1 MLKSDVVKTAVDGA
15 VLTVTLDRPKA
26 NAIDAETS
34 REMGIV
40 FAEFRDD
47 PSLGVAILTGGGEK
61 FFSAGWDLSAADEG
75 EDYMADFGV
84 GGFGGISEMH
94 NLNKPVIA
102 AVNGLACGG
111 GFELALAC
119 DLIVASETSQFWL
132 PEPRAGVIA
141 DSGCLRLTHRLPRAV
156 ALEMLLTSRRMDADE
171 ARRWG
176 LVNRVVP
183 GESLLAEAR
192 KLADEIVKAAPLATQ
207 ATKEV
212 VRNCE
217 MVSIEDGY
225 RIMRSGTLDVFEK
238 MLKSEDAVEGPRAFA
253 EKRAPVWKGR

>member
-1 MLKSDVVKTAVDGA
+1 MSDFVKTEKNGG
-15 VLTVTLDRPKA
+15 VLTVTLDRSKA
-26 NAIDAETS
+26 NAIDAQTS
-34 REMGIV
+34 KEMGIV
-40 FAEFRDD
+40 FAEYRDD
-47 PSLGVAILTGGGEK
+47 PDLRVAILTGGGEK
-61 FFSAGWDLSAADEG
+61 FFSAGWDLSAAEDG

-94 NLNKPVIA
+94 DLNKPVIA
-102 AVNGLACGG
+102 AVNGYACGG

-119 DLIVASETSQFWL
+119 DLIVASETAQFWL

-156 ALEMLLTSRRMDADE
+156 ALEMLLTSRRMVADE
-171 ARRWG
+171 ARKWG

-183 GESLLAEAR
+183 QEEILKEAR

-217 MVSIEDGY
+217 MVSIDEGY
-225 RIMRSGTLDVFEK
+225 RILRSGTLDVFER

-253 EKRAPVWKGR
+253 EKRDPVWKGR

>member
-1 MLKSDVVKTAVDGA
+1 MSDFVKTEKNGG

-26 NAIDAETS
+26 NAIDAQTS
-34 REMGIV
+34 KEMGIV
-40 FAEFRDD
+40 FAEYRDD
-47 PSLGVAILTGGGEK
+47 PDLRVAILTGGGEK
-61 FFSAGWDLSAADEG
+61 FFSAGWDLSAAEDG

-94 NLNKPVIA
+94 DLNKPVIA
-102 AVNGLACGG
+102 AVNGYACGG

-119 DLIVASETSQFWL
+119 DLIVASETAQFWL

-156 ALEMLLTSRRMDADE
+156 ALEMLLTSRRMVADE
-171 ARRWG
+171 ARKWG
-176 LVNRVVP
+176 LVNLVVP
-183 GESLLAEAR
+183 QEEILKEAR

-217 MVSIEDGY
+217 MVSIDEGY
-225 RIMRSGTLDVFEK
+225 RILRSGTLDVFER

-253 EKRAPVWKGR
+253 EKRDPVWKGR

>member
-1 MLKSDVVKTAVDGA
+1 MSETVKTEINGR

-40 FAEFRDD
+40 FAEFRDNPD
-47 PSLGVAILTGGGEK
+47 LRVAILTGGGEK

-94 NLNKPVIA
+94 DLNKPVIA
-102 AVNGLACGG
+102 AVNGYACGG

-119 DLIVASETSQFWL
+119 DMIVASETAQFWL
-132 PEPRAGVIA
+132 PEPRAGVVA

-156 ALEMLLTSRRMDADE
+156 ALEMLLTSRRMAADE
-171 ARRWG
+171 AQKWG

-183 GESLLAEAR
+183 QEEILNEAA
-192 KLADEIVKAAPLATQ
+192 KLADEIVQAAPLATQ
-207 ATKEV
+207 ATKEI

-217 MVSIEDGY
+217 MVSIEQGY
-225 RIMRSGTLDVFEK
+225 SILRSGTLDVFER
-238 MLKSEDAVEGPRAFA
+238 MLKSEDAVEGPRAFN
-253 EKRAPVWKGR
+253 EKRDPVWKGQ